1 MIHLH
6 SRLALRRFALQPVPL
21 RIESLV
27 RKQARRKPE
36 SVGNFFAWRRISQKL
51 SRNRN
56 GVYGKLCVPVAAEAR
71 REFSKHEKKANS
83 RRETGT
89 RDSLKRREKAPRP
102 RYSPRKDTGVGVEA
116 RVIPAVTGVNY
127 PATYREYFTAL
138 TVNLALTSDLLVRV
152 NLRAVSVRA
161 RCAPLFRGPPF
172 RSTGT

>member
-36 SVGNFFAWRRISQKL
+36 SVGNFFAWRRISQTL

-89 RDSLKRREKAPRP
+89 RDSLKRREKKRW
-102 RYSPRKDTGVGVEA
+102 
-116 RVIPAVTGVNY
+116 
-127 PATYREYFTAL
+127 
-138 TVNLALTSDLLVRV
+138 LTSIACEGVTSIKRYLQRLDLDTLLERTPVSESK
-152 NLRAVSVRA
+152 RA
-161 RCAPLFRGPPF
+161 LFPRLLA
-172 RSTGT
+172 